1 MPKRTSVLVLLS
13 LYLGGLLAAG
23 NPLVDRSDT
32 PLYGFM
38 QQLVEIGKT
47 LYKTKRNMEAY
58 TIKFFSS
65 FGRPSSSFDEYQEDL
80 DEEDDDTAAL
90 MDSLDEEEKSLYL
103 LMVKQKTKVWAGE
116 LDRGI
121 RSLQENGQDQIE
133 GDDESD
139 TVSEEQE
146 IMEKIKQ
153 KSDTVNEVLM
163 KAGTRCQNGG
173 EKLKLRVKAYICA
186 SELVLKAQY
195 DALTDKSKCYITET
209 DIEGCYCSY
218 DFYGR
223 YCENFAGFQCTGI
236 SSTPYD
242 SQCLQEYNK
251 AYKNRLGYP
260 PCRPFDKSSLQY
272 EFEARLN
279 CSLFDLNE
287 EFKSSLLKAEG
298 IKLEDLMTNKTKLE
312 FTQPTANLPLFNYSF
327 VGADYKVLNDTRL
340 RMGVTY
346 IDWERL
352 FEPVHDVEER
362 NLTSYVTGADGK
374 TGRQGSSRLARWF
387 GG

>member
-103 LMVKQKTKVWAGE
+103 LMVKQKTKVWAGG

-195 DALTDKSKCYITET
+195 DALTDKSK
-209 DIEGCYCSY
+209 
-218 DFYGR
+218 
-223 YCENFAGFQCTGI
+223 
-236 SSTPYD
+236 
-242 SQCLQEYNK
+242 
-251 AYKNRLGYP
+251 
-260 PCRPFDKSSLQY
+260 
-272 EFEARLN
+272 
-279 CSLFDLNE
+279 
-287 EFKSSLLKAEG
+287 
-298 IKLEDLMTNKTKLE
+298 
-312 FTQPTANLPLFNYSF
+312 
-327 VGADYKVLNDTRL
+327 VLHHRD
-340 RMGVTY
+340 
-346 IDWERL
+346 
-352 FEPVHDVEER
+352 
-362 NLTSYVTGADGK
+362 
-374 TGRQGSSRLARWF
+374 
-387 GG
+387 